1 MRDNQTSKLG
11 VVCSLIVVFALSAF
25 AVMAANKASR
35 ALSCDITITNNSTLE
50 IRHVYLAHPDQS
62 DWSKDQL
69 NASSISPGGS
79 TTLSN
84 ISWDQPNIKVIAE
97 DQNGCFFYQT
107 VPSDANS
114 NWTIANSAVPD
125 CGS

>member
-1 MRDNQTSKLG
+1 MKNNQVSRIGL
-11 VVCSLIVVFALSAF
+11 VCSLVIVFALGSF
-25 AVMAANKASR
+25 AVAAAKRASR
-35 ALSCDITITNNSTLE
+35 TLSCDITITNNSALE
-50 IRHVYLAHPDQS
+50 IRHVYLAHPDQN

-69 NASSISPGGS
+69 NASSILPNSS
-79 TTLSN
+79 TTLSS

-114 NWTIANSAVPD
+114 TWTISNNATPD
-125 CGS
+125 CGN